1 MRSLLTAAPI
11 DVLAVETAPRA
22 GARLGD
28 ADDVRE
34 VHLPIRP
41 ALGRLESTRAH
52 RALGALDIA
61 RLASLTQRL
70 TSLASGTRGPQPRAP
85 FSALHAVLHSLDFIA
100 AHRTSLRLG
109 LPLFLS
115 VHDDPSYVLRG
126 RAERAYALS
135 RVGEVWQAAEE
146 RFVISPEMGMTM
158 CDRYGERS
166 YVTVTDGLEAVE
178 ASPRAGV
185 AGRLTVYFMGA
196 AHLSYEDN
204 FNSLFEALARLRRD
218 GVDARLVTR
227 AGDFGFR
234 VDSRGVPIDS
244 RPWAPQAEVV
254 RDLDDVDVAYMPL
267 PFGPA
272 HAEFVRCSMSTKMV
286 TYLGSGVP
294 ILFHGPGDAAAAN
307 LLRGADAAVIA
318 ASPDPGA
325 IVSALSADRD
335 RMARV
340 AGNAVLLARQQ
351 FLLPDIR
358 ARFWGPIVEPGTR
371 GAPAFADGPRVT
383 QTRP

>member
-1 MRSLLTAAPI
+1 
-11 DVLAVETAPRA
+11 
-22 GARLGD
+22 
-28 ADDVRE
+28 
-34 VHLPIRP
+34 
-41 ALGRLESTRAH
+41 
-52 RALGALDIA
+52 
-61 RLASLTQRL
+61 
-70 TSLASGTRGPQPRAP
+70 
-85 FSALHAVLHSLDFIA
+85 
-100 AHRTSLRLG
+100 
-109 LPLFLS
+109 
-115 VHDDPSYVLRG
+115 
-126 RAERAYALS
+126 
-135 RVGEVWQAAEE
+135 
-146 RFVISPEMGMTM
+146 
-158 CDRYGERS
+158 
-166 YVTVTDGLEAVE
+166 
-178 ASPRAGV
+178 
-185 AGRLTVYFMGA
+185 MGA

-204 FNSLFEALARLRRD
+204 FNSLFEALARLRRE

-307 LLRGADAAVIA
+307 LLRRADAAVIA
-318 ASPDPGA
+318 ESPDPGA

-340 AGNAVLLARQQ
+340 AGNALLLARQQ

-358 ARFWGPIVEPGTR
+358 ARFWTPIVEQRTR
-371 GAPAFADGPRVT
+371 GAPAMADGSRVT
-383 QTRP
+383 QVRPRRTSPS